1 MATLLAGIGGALIGL
16 MGVAIGAWLQSRR
29 EHQRWLRD
37 QKLSAAIAFIGG
49 TGDLYQRRRQHL
61 SDGSSLIDAQAAWVR
76 VQDGR
81 SALHLL
87 CEAETVDMAE
97 AVVMRVGH
105 TEAEADEDE
114 EATALLREF
123 VLRLR
128 AELRPGVRKRIGQR
142 RMRDDRDAIG

>member
-1 MATLLAGIGGALIGL
+1 MAMATLLAGLGGALIGL
-16 MGVAIGAWLQSRR
+16 IGVALGSWLQGRR

-37 QKLSAAIAFIGG
+37 QKLRAAIDLIGG
-49 TGDLYQRRRQHL
+49 TGDLYQRRRQL
-61 SDGSSLIDAQAAWVR
+61 AASGSSIINGQAAWVR

-87 CEAETVDMAE
+87 CEASTADAAE

-105 TEAEADEDE
+105 TAAEADQDE

-123 VLRLR
+123 VRRVR
-128 AELRPGVRKRIGQR
+128 AELRAGLKKQVGQR
-142 RMRDDRDAIG
+142 

>member
-1 MATLLAGIGGALIGL
+1 MATLLVGIGGALIGL

-37 QKLSAAIAFIGG
+37 QKLRAAIDLIGG
-49 TGDLYQRRRQHL
+49 TGDLYQRRRQDL

-87 CEAETVDMAE
+87 CEADTVDMAE

-105 TEAEADEDE
+105 TAAEADQDE

-123 VLRLR
+123 VRRIR
-128 AELRPGVRKRIGQR
+128 AELRGGVRKRIGQR
-142 RMRDDRDAIG
+142 

>member
-1 MATLLAGIGGALIGL
+1 MATLLAGLGGALIGL
-16 MGVAIGAWLQSRR
+16 IGVALGSWLQGRR

-37 QKLSAAIAFIGG
+37 QKLRAAIDLIGG
-49 TGDLYQRRRQHL
+49 TGDLYQRRRQL
-61 SDGSSLIDAQAAWVR
+61 ASSGSSIIDGQAAWVR

-87 CEAETVDMAE
+87 CEASTADAAE

-105 TEAEADEDE
+105 TAAEADQDE

-123 VLRLR
+123 VRRLR
-128 AELRPGVRKRIGQR
+128 AELRAGLKKQVGQR
-142 RMRDDRDAIG
+142 

>member
-16 MGVAIGAWLQSRR
+16 MGVAIGAWLQGRR

-37 QKLSAAIAFIGG
+37 QKLQAAIDFIGG
-49 TGDLYQRRRQHL
+49 TGDLDQRRRQHL
-61 SDGSSLIDAQAAWVR
+61 SDGSSLIDAQSAWVR

-97 AVVMRVGH
+97 AVLMRVGH
-105 TEAEADEDE
+105 TAAEADQDE

-123 VLRLR
+123 VRRLR
-128 AELRPGVRKRIGQR
+128 AELRAGVRKRIGQR
-142 RMRDDRDAIG
+142 

>member
-1 MATLLAGIGGALIGL
+1 MAMATLLAGIGGALIGL

-61 SDGSSLIDAQAAWVR
+61 SDGSSLVDAQAAWVR

-128 AELRPGVRKRIGQR
+128 AELRPGVRKRIRQR
-142 RMRDDRDAIG
+142 